1 MATFFI
7 SSQSILL
14 SPLFCVVLFGIFLFE
29 IKIQI
34 KASEQDFDMASNF
47 ECLTSQ
53 VPDSIDC
60 KRS

>member
-34 KASEQDFDMASNF
+34 KASEQDFDMAIILNASLPR
-47 ECLTSQ
+47 CLTL
-53 VPDSIDC
+53 
-60 KRS
+60 